1 MKWIWWYTE
10 LALYRK
16 DKLSH
21 STRTSYKMKS
31 KEDIPELYQ
40 NLAAFKALTGFS
52 VTPKL
57 PMG

>member
-1 MKWIWWYTE
+1 
-10 LALYRK
+10 
-16 DKLSH
+16 
-21 STRTSYKMKS
+21 MKS